1 MKDARVIVKNETGLH
16 SRPADTFVR
25 TAKTYRSDIT
35 VKKGDKTANAK
46 AILKVVL
53 LNVKQGDEIVLVVNG
68 EDEAEALEGLRSL
81 LESEAFM
88 NM

>member
-1 MKDARVIVKNETGLH
+1 MKDARITVKNETGLH

-25 TAKTYRSDIT
+25 TAKSYRSDIT
-35 VKKGDKTANAK
+35 VRKGEKAANAK

-53 LNVKQGDEIVLVVNG
+53 LNVKKGDEIVLEVNG
-68 EDEAEALEGLRSL
+68 EDETEALEGLRSL